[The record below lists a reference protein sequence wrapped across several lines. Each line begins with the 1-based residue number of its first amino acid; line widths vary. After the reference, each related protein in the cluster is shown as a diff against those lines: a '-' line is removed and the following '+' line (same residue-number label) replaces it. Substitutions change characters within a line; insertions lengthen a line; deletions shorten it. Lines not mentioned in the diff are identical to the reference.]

1 MIQNTIS
8 NRLAAMAG
16 AYVSEKVIE
25 EIQAEPYKDKAGNY
39 VGKCTPTIKIV
50 LGGLI
55 LVSYLLSFTLPF
67 LGDIFEP
74 EERKLVWGICGLLF
88 VEATL
93 LTLLLKKRLF
103 YQYILTKDELVIK
116 KIFGIKKI
124 PYSELKTAGNTF
136 PPMLYG
142 LAMVYVSKSEVI
154 KLEYTYLMGGVKFNL
169 YFAELIGH
177 SLDDNM
183 TQEVIQR
190 VHRSSARANKE
201 EKRELQKRK
210 KYVQNIKG

>member
-1 MIQNTIS
+1 M
-8 NRLAAMAG
+8 RF
-16 AYVSEKVIE
+16 
-25 EIQAEPYKDKAGNY
+25 DK
-39 VGKCTPTIKIV
+39 
-50 LGGLI
+50 
-55 LVSYLLSFTLPF
+55 
-67 LGDIFEP
+67 EM
-74 EERKLVWGICGLLF
+74 
-88 VEATL
+88 
-93 LTLLLKKRLF
+93 
-103 YQYILTKDELVIK
+103 K
-116 KIFGIKKI
+116 KIAYDLETGKGYNILQCVYCEENVI
-124 PYSELKTAGNTF
+124 PTDEE
-136 PPMLYG
+136 